1 MRGGDGMITIIL
13 THDDEILKVLDS
25 KGNEI
30 EYLVED
36 TYHMECSTAGCPG
49 CELEVTA

>member
-1 MRGGDGMITIIL
+1 MITIIL

-25 KGNEI
+25 KGNQI

-36 TYHMECSTAGCPG
+36 TYHMPCSTVGCSG
-49 CELEVTA
+49 CELEAKA